1 MARPPQHLTRAPI
14 DEAVIDFR
22 VLRRNDIT
30 SDRFAGLVTRIGPD
44 YNRSSEMQSIHA
56 RFGVQGGRPLE
67 PTQMQATVGWMYQ
80 APTAIAQ
87 FRVDGFTFSKLRP
100 YTTWEE
106 VFGEALR
113 LWNIYVEVA
122 QPLEVLSRVAVRYI
136 NRLRFPAPADL
147 GEYLEAPPVLPAPI
161 PQSIREFLIRA
172 VVDDPERGLS
182 AILIEALES
191 PLDPNTVQ
199 VLLDIDAFKEAD
211 FAPGDPSL
219 RETFEQ
225 LRALKNRI
233 FFASIT
239 ERTVEMYA

>member
-1 MARPPQHLTRAPI
+1 MNAPI

-22 VLRRNDIT
+22 VLRRNDIMA
-30 SDRFAGLVTRIGPD
+30 DRFVGLVGRIGPD
-44 YNRSSEMQSIHA
+44 YNRSSEMRSIHA
-56 RFGVQGGRPLE
+56 RFGVEGGRPVE
-67 PTQMQATVGWMYQ
+67 PTQLQAVVGWMYQ

-100 YTTWEE
+100 YTTWDE

-113 LWNIYVEVA
+113 LWKIYVEIA
-122 QPLEVLSRVAVRYI
+122 EPLETSRVAVRYV
-136 NRLRFPAPADL
+136 NRLRFQAPADL
-147 GEYLEAPPVLPAPI
+147 GKYLEAPPVLPAPI
-161 PQSIREFLIRA
+161 PQRIREFLIRA
-172 VVDDPERGLS
+172 VVDDPERDLS

-191 PLDPNTVQ
+191 SLDPDTVQ
-199 VLLDIDAFKEAD
+199 ILLDIDAFKQAAL
-211 FAPGDPSL
+211 APGDPSI

-225 LRALKNRI
+225 LRALKNQI